1 MVVLFKK
8 KYLQAYDIMKL
19 MGILNVTP
27 DSFSDGGSY
36 FAFEKAVARGIQIAN
51 EGADIL
57 DIGGE
62 STRPGAKEV
71 SEEEELFRVVPV
83 IKALFRE
90 ISIPISIDT
99 MKPRVA
105 YEAVSAGASMI
116 NDVSGFCEKEMR
128 KVAADTAV
136 DICVMHMK
144 GTPRNMQN
152 NPYYEKSVVEEIKN
166 WFEERV
172 ELLTKEG
179 IKEKNIILD
188 PGIGFGKTAE
198 DNIAIIKN
206 VEKFKSLGFPVLLG
220 VSRKSFILKMLGRE
234 PRNSDIVTAAINTIA
249 IIKGIDIIR
258 VHAVKEHR
266 DIVDLLDCFC

>member
-1 MVVLFKK
+1 MT
-8 KYLQAYDIMKL
+8 KL

-27 DSFSDGGSY
+27 DSFSDGGRY
-36 FAFEKAVARGIQIAN
+36 FAFEKAVARGVQIAN

-62 STRPGAKEV
+62 STRPGAKEI
-71 SEEEELFRVVPV
+71 SEKEELSRVIPV
-83 IKALFRE
+83 IKALSRE

-105 YEAVSAGASMI
+105 HEAVSAGASMI